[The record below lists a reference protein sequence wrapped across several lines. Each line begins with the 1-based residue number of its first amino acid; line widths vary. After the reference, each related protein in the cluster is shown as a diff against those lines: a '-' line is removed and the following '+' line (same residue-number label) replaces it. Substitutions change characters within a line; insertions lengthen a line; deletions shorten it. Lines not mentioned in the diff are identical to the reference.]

1 MPSQHNP
8 QPATRNLQPLQA
20 RTLDYTRAEYLAID
34 EAAPEGRRWEYDG
47 LRVYAMAGASP
58 EHNQLAGNIHT
69 ALNNRLQSPGCRV
82 MQADQRVQCVRR
94 YVYPDVV
101 AFCEEGRYTGEHPPS
116 LLNPE
121 LVVEVLSSSTMEK
134 DLTWKLSAYR
144 QAESVREV
152 WIAWTSIV
160 RIDQYAREG
169 DGWRLRSL
177 EGKEAVLR
185 SEAFAGANAPLE
197 IPVEEIYAL
206 VL

>member
-1 MPSQHNP
+1 M
-8 QPATRNLQPLQA
+8 QA

-58 EHNQLAGNIHT
+58 EHNRLAHNISRHLGNQLVP
-69 ALNNRLQSPGCRV
+69 RGCSV
-82 MQADQRVQCVRR
+82 MQSDQRVQLGRR

-101 AFCEEGRYTGEHPPS
+101 AFCEEGRYTGENPPS

-134 DLTWKLSAYR
+134 DLTWKLNAYR
-144 QAESVREV
+144 QTESVREV
-152 WIAWTSIV
+152 WIAWTNAV
-160 RIDQYAREG
+160 RIDQYARED
-169 DGWRLRSL
+169 DGWRIRTF
-177 EGKEAVLR
+177 EEKDAVLR
-185 SEAFAGANAPLE
+185 SEAFGLE
-197 IPVEEIYAL
+197 IPVEEVYAL